1 MDNNTHLSSQCACSL
16 CRFSGAAGVRGSC
29 GVSVSLQE
37 KIRFKVQI
45 IFMAIFSGLKP
56 PVLENPV
63 QDSPNLNRVSQT
75 ADNDNHLYDEIVTE
89 YSLVGLAR
97 DADSTVI
104 YSTVQHCD
112 PAPQNDENDLY
123 SLIMQY

>member
-1 MDNNTHLSSQCACSL
+1 MINVNMLNVHWTYVLVCQPL
-16 CRFSGAAGVRGSC
+16 CLF
-29 GVSVSLQE
+29 LFHQ
-37 KIRFKVQI
+37 
-45 IFMAIFSGLKP
+45 
-56 PVLENPV
+56 
-63 QDSPNLNRVSQT
+63 VSQT

-123 SLIMQY
+123 SLIMQYWG